1 MIPILC
7 ITIVFSAL
15 LANMISALWPQV
27 ELDTTLWEDIAESV
41 SKETHGA
48 SNASELEIQTQSGT
62 NLGQYKLTA
71 YCPCE
76 KCCGVFATHRPLDK
90 EGQEIVYTA
99 NGSVAE
105 EGYTIA
111 ADTNILPFGT
121 LVKINGHV
129 YQVQDR
135 GGAITGNHIDLYF
148 NSHQDALNFGVQYA
162 DIVLV

>member
-7 ITIVFSAL
+7 LTL
-15 LANMISALWPQV
+15 LLSVLLSNIISALWPNV
-27 ELDTTLWEDIAESV
+27 ELQTVESSTSSCV
-41 SKETHGA
+41 ESE
-48 SNASELEIQTQSGT
+48 SMELETTTHKAI

-76 KCCGVFATHRPLDK
+76 KCCGVFAAHRPLDK

-111 ADTNILPFGT
+111 ADTNILPFGS

-135 GGAITGNHIDLYF
+135 GGAITGNHIDIYF
-148 NSHQDALNFGVQYA
+148 NSHQDALDFGVQYA